1 MLNNRQERITDMKN
15 AIKLENV
22 TKKYKDFTLGEINL
36 EIPCGFST
44 ALIGSNGSGKTTLLD
59 VMCNICGKNSGKITY
74 FDKYTDVDEPDVR
87 NNIGYCAANN
97 FFPLDWTSKK
107 VAYVMELA
115 FSNFKREKFISLC
128 NKMKID
134 TPDKRKQKKIMK
146 MSDGNKMRLYLAAI
160 LARDSKF
167 LILDEPASAL
177 DSLMRDMLCDMF
189 REYLA
194 EKEDRT
200 ILFSTHNIADMEFVT
215 DYTVFMAAGKV
226 VEKGFVEELKEKYRL
241 IHGSGE
247 TLKSLSQYLISY
259 TANSTMFEGICLT
272 EHSSV
277 FQKLD
282 AAIEIP
288 TLQQLSVGILRK
300 AEKDTT
306 EEE

>member
-1 MLNNRQERITDMKN
+1 
-15 AIKLENV
+15 
-22 TKKYKDFTLGEINL
+22 
-36 EIPCGFST
+36 
-44 ALIGSNGSGKTTLLD
+44 
-59 VMCNICGKNSGKITY
+59 
-74 FDKYTDVDEPDVR
+74 
-87 NNIGYCAANN
+87 
-97 FFPLDWTSKK
+97 
-107 VAYVMELA
+107 
-115 FSNFKREKFISLC
+115 
-128 NKMKID
+128 
-134 TPDKRKQKKIMK
+134 
-146 MSDGNKMRLYLAAI
+146 
-160 LARDSKF
+160 
-167 LILDEPASAL
+167 
-177 DSLMRDMLCDMF
+177 MRDMLCDMF

-215 DYTVFMAAGKV
+215 DYAVFMAAGKV

-272 EHSSV
+272 EHFSV

>member
-59 VMCNICGKNSGKITY
+59 AMCNICGKNSGKITY

-160 LARDSKF
+160 FARDSKF

-177 DSLMRDMLCDMF
+177 DNRSIIELRGDG
-189 REYLA
+189 Y
-194 EKEDRT
+194 
-200 ILFSTHNIADMEFVT
+200 VT
-215 DYTVFMAAGKV
+215 
-226 VEKGFVEELKEKYRL
+226 
-241 IHGSGE
+241 
-247 TLKSLSQYLISY
+247 
-259 TANSTMFEGICLT
+259 
-272 EHSSV
+272 
-277 FQKLD
+277 
-282 AAIEIP
+282 
-288 TLQQLSVGILRK
+288 
-300 AEKDTT
+300 
-306 EEE
+306 

>member
-1 MLNNRQERITDMKN
+1 MIMCNNLLGCY
-15 AIKLENV
+15 KLENV

-160 LARDSKF
+160 FARDSKF

-177 DSLMRDMLCDMF
+177 DLLMRDMLCDMF

-215 DYTVFMAAGKV
+215 DYAVFMAAGK
-226 VEKGFVEELKEKYRL
+226 EWKKALLRNLKKNIALYMVL
-241 IHGSGE
+241 
-247 TLKSLSQYLISY
+247 LKL
-259 TANSTMFEGICLT
+259 
-272 EHSSV
+272 
-277 FQKLD
+277 
-282 AAIEIP
+282 
-288 TLQQLSVGILRK
+288 
-300 AEKDTT
+300 
-306 EEE
+306 